1 MLYFTKGYDQ
11 SLEEALN
18 GAIFDE
24 DHDESMYKCWT
35 LNEQVKHSYIN
46 AQQVFLSKMFPKN
59 FNWLFWFNI

>member
-24 DHDESMYKCWT
+24 DHDESMLNFKV
-35 LNEQVKHSYIN
+35 LNEQVKH
-46 AQQVFLSKMFPKN
+46 FKTPP
-59 FNWLFWFNI
+59 